1 MTASAATAALDA
13 VRPSEPQA
21 PAQSAARDA
30 RRHSILVIAREVF
43 LREGYAAA
51 SMSAIAAK
59 VGGSKG
65 TLYNY
70 FPSKEALFAAV
81 VQHQC
86 AQDQAE
92 LWDMDLETDN
102 VAETM
107 TLLGRRVLRLMLSEE
122 VLAIH
127 RMVVAECTRFP
138 EIGEAL
144 YEAGPRQ
151 GKKPLIQ
158 YMTRCIEKGLLKGD
172 DPERMAF
179 QAGELAMAGLYRRRL
194 WNVGP
199 PPTEAEIEANVEA
212 AVRVFM
218 AAYAV

>member
-1 MTASAATAALDA
+1 MTSSAPRPVLDSVRAA
-13 VRPSEPQA
+13 EPQG
-21 PAQSAARDA
+21 PVQSAARDA
-30 RRHSILVIAREVF
+30 RRQSILAIARDVF
-43 LREGYAAA
+43 LREGFAAA

-70 FPSKEALFAAV
+70 FPSKEALFVAV

-102 VAETM
+102 VAETL
-107 TLLGRRVLRLMLSEE
+107 TLLGRRMLRLMLSEE

-127 RMVVAECTRFP
+127 RMVVAECIRFP

-144 YEAGPRQ
+144 YDAGPRQ
-151 GKKPLIQ
+151 GKVPLIR
-158 YMTRCIEKGLLKGD
+158 YLTRCIEKGLLKGE

-179 QAGELAMAGLYRRRL
+179 QAGELSLAGLYRRRL
-194 WNVGP
+194 WNVGS
-199 PPTEAEIEANVEA
+199 PPTETEMEANVEA

-218 AAYAV
+218 AAYAA

>member
-1 MTASAATAALDA
+1 MTPPASSALQIQ
-13 VRPSEPQA
+13 PKE
-21 PAQSAARDA
+21 SAARDA
-30 RRHSILVIAREVF
+30 RRQSILAIARDVF
-43 LREGYAAA
+43 LAEGYAAA

-70 FPSKEALFAAV
+70 FPSKQALFAAV
-81 VQHQC
+81 VREQC
-86 AQDQAE
+86 AKDQAE
-92 LWDMDLETDN
+92 LWSMDLQTES

-107 TLLGRRVLRLMLSEE
+107 IVLGRRVVRLMLSDE
-122 VLAIH
+122 VIAIH

-144 YEAGPRQ
+144 YEAGPKQ
-151 GKKPLIQ
+151 GKLPLIH
-158 YMTRCIEKGLLKGD
+158 YLSRCIEGGLLKPD
-172 DPERMAF
+172 DPERMAHH
-179 QAGELAMAGLYRRRL
+179 AGELVMAGLYRRRL

-199 PPTEAEIEANVEA
+199 PPSDAEMDDNVEA

-218 AAYAV
+218 AAYGA

>member
-1 MTASAATAALDA
+1 MTSSASSPVLDSVRAA
-13 VRPSEPQA
+13 EPQA

-30 RRHSILVIAREVF
+30 RRQSILAIAREVF
-43 LREGYAAA
+43 LREGFAAA
-51 SMSAIAAK
+51 SMSAIAARA
-59 VGGSKG
+59 GGSKG

-86 AQDQAE
+86 TQDQAE

-107 TLLGRRVLRLMLSEE
+107 TLLGRRVLRLMISEE

-127 RMVVAECTRFP
+127 RMVVAECVRFP

-151 GKKPLIQ
+151 GKKPLIR
-158 YMTRCIEKGLLKGD
+158 YMARCIEKGLLQGD
-172 DPERMAF
+172 DPERMASH
-179 QAGELAMAGLYRRRL
+179 AGELAMAGLYRRRL

-212 AVRVFM
+212 AVKVFM
-218 AAYAV
+218 AAYGA

>member
-1 MTASAATAALDA
+1 MN
-13 VRPSEPQA
+13 RPLTQPTET
-21 PAQSAARDA
+21 PAQIA
-30 RRHSILVIAREVF
+30 RRQAILEIAREVF
-43 LREGYAAA
+43 LREGYAST
-51 SMSAIAAK
+51 SMATIAAK

-81 VQHQC
+81 VREAC
-86 AQDQAE
+86 AKQQAE
-92 LWDMDLETDN
+92 IWTMDLETDD

-107 TLLGRRVLRLMLSEE
+107 ITLGRRVLKLMLSEE

-144 YEAGPRQ
+144 YDSGPQQ
-151 GKKPLIQ
+151 GKKPLIR
-158 YMTRCIEKGLLKGD
+158 YITRCIDKGLLKGD

-199 PPTEAEIEANVEA
+199 APTEAEMEANVQA
-212 AVRVFM
+212 AVKVFM
-218 AAYAV
+218 AAYGV

>member
-1 MTASAATAALDA
+1 MTASAANAVPDA
-13 VRPSEPQA
+13 VREADLQNPV
-21 PAQSAARDA
+21 QSAARDA
-30 RRHSILVIAREVF
+30 RRQSILAIAREVF
-43 LREGYAAA
+43 LREGYAAT

-81 VQHQC
+81 VQAQC
-86 AQDQAE
+86 VQDQAE
-92 LWDMDLETDN
+92 LWDMNLETDN

-107 TLLGRRVLRLMLSEE
+107 THLGRRVLKLMLSDE

-144 YEAGPRQ
+144 YDAGPRQ
-151 GKKPLIQ
+151 GKRPLIR
-158 YMTRCIEKGLLKGD
+158 YMADCIDKGLLKGD

-179 QAGELAMAGLYRRRL
+179 QAGELVMAGLYRRRL
-194 WNVGP
+194 WNVEP
-199 PPTEAEIEANVEA
+199 APTEAEMEANVQA

-218 AAYAV
+218 AAYGV

>member
-1 MTASAATAALDA
+1 MSLVANTA
-13 VRPSEPQA
+13 PQNLTKA
-21 PAQSAARDA
+21 SPARDA
-30 RRHSILVIAREVF
+30 RRQSILAIARDVF
-43 LREGYAAA
+43 LAEGYAAA

-81 VQHQC
+81 VREHC
-86 AQDQAE
+86 ARGQAE
-92 LWDMDLETDN
+92 LWDMPLQTEN

-107 TLLGRRVLRLMLSEE
+107 TVLGRRVVRLMLSDE

-127 RMVVAECTRFP
+127 RMVVAECVRFP

-144 YEAGPRQ
+144 YEAGPKS
-151 GKKPLIQ
+151 GKLPLINYFQ
-158 YMTRCIEKGLLKGD
+158 RCIETGRLKPG
-172 DPERMAF
+172 DPERMAYH
-179 QAGELAMAGLYRRRL
+179 AADLCLAGLYRRRL

-199 PPTEAEIEANVEA
+199 APTEAEMDANVDA
-212 AVRVFM
+212 AVKVFM
-218 AAYAV
+218 AAYGA

>member
-1 MTASAATAALDA
+1 MSPSASP
-13 VRPSEPQA
+13 VPQNL
-21 PAQSAARDA
+21 PKETAARDA
-30 RRHSILVIAREVF
+30 RRQSILAIARDVF
-43 LREGYAAA
+43 LQEGYAAA

-81 VQHQC
+81 VREHC
-86 AQDQAE
+86 AQKQAE
-92 LWDMDLETDN
+92 LWAMDLETEN

-107 TLLGRRVLRLMLSEE
+107 TVLGRRVIRLMLSDE

-144 YEAGPRQ
+144 YEAGPKQ
-151 GKKPLIQ
+151 GKLPLIN
-158 YMTRCIEKGLLKGD
+158 YMKGCIEQGLLKPE

-179 QAGELAMAGLYRRRL
+179 HAGDLVMSALYRRRL

-199 PPTEAEIEANVEA
+199 VPTEAEMDANVEA
-212 AVRVFM
+212 AVKVFM
-218 AAYAV
+218 AAYGT

>member
-1 MTASAATAALDA
+1 MTASAANAVPDA
-13 VRPSEPQA
+13 IKGAELPNPV
-21 PAQSAARDA
+21 QSAARDA
-30 RRHSILVIAREVF
+30 RRQSILAIAREVF
-43 LREGYAAA
+43 LREGYAAT

-92 LWDMDLETDN
+92 LWDMNLETDN

-107 TLLGRRVLRLMLSEE
+107 TLLGRRVLKLMLSDE

-127 RMVVAECTRFP
+127 RLVVAECTRFP

-144 YEAGPRQ
+144 YDAGPRQ
-151 GKKPLIQ
+151 GKRPLIR
-158 YMTRCIEKGLLKGD
+158 YMTHCIEKGLLKGD

-179 QAGELAMAGLYRRRL
+179 QAGELVMAGLYRRRL

-199 PPTEAEIEANVEA
+199 APTEAEMEANVQA

-218 AAYAV
+218 AAYGV